1 MTRADFLSHPDRD
14 AAGMRGWFEAYVS
27 LEQTHGGK
35 YRKGGRGRWRA
46 PLGEATDRGAWWPPM
61 ALTPRRRERSTV
73 SRTGDSP
80 SSGVSIVAEGLK
92 FEERGTGRLDY
103 DKAALGGAVSGAP
116 VGALLGFAF
125 GLYGPVETF
134 VSDLIMALWG
144 LVFGGPHRS
153 GRSGLRGGFARPRT
167 REANTPPLT
176 HYGPTATRSWPTRR
190 SPRAPHV
197 ASPKP
202 ASAVTAE
209 VPGHGLPSAP

>member
-35 YRKGGRGRWRA
+35 YRKEGRGRWRA

-144 LVFGGPHRS
+144 LVFGVLIGAVGAIFGVVSHALAH
-153 GRSGLRGGFARPRT
+153 GRRNLPVGTLRADRY
-167 REANTPPLT
+167 EV
-176 HYGPTATRSWPTRR
+176 
-190 SPRAPHV
+190 V
-197 ASPKP
+197 AD
-202 ASAVTAE
+202 AE
-209 VPGHGLPSAP
+209 VAESAARRLSEAR